1 MTFHIRPWRLAVL
14 LAFSALLVGLP
25 ASASAS
31 SAAVSTGS
39 VSLGNLA
46 QTPSPVDIY
55 LYPSGGSS
63 PQFVQHGVAY
73 GTILAYRVR

>member
-1 MTFHIRPWRLAVL
+1 MTFRIRPSRLAVL

-63 PQFVQHGVAY
+63 PEFVGHDVAY
-73 GTILAYRVR
+73 GTILGLSAR